1 MIVSNGSTAALV
13 RDPQLLPSMSR
24 HLTLPA
30 MLLVVASGCAGTKAG
45 ATCTVATCAPKH
57 RTATIAR
64 VAPAP
69 APPSAPAEP
78 PVPRTETG
86 GVSLTGPEQPY
97 LKRVDPSGWAGHSTP
112 PEEEPPNAIGGG
124 PAAESLE
131 GDEAHDSEQ

>member
-1 MIVSNGSTAALV
+1 
-13 RDPQLLPSMSR
+13 
-24 HLTLPA
+24 
-30 MLLVVASGCAGTKAG
+30 MLLVVASGCAGTKPG

-64 VAPAP
+64 VAA
-69 APPSAPAEP
+69 ASSPSAPAEP

-97 LKRVDPSGWAGHSTP
+97 LQRVDPSGWAGHSS

-124 PAAESLE
+124 PAADTPQA
-131 GDEAHDSEQ
+131 DEDHGSEQ